1 MQYVASAV
9 HTMLVVNLPESEM
22 RMEKSQSQEGMRL
35 PETAN
40 FSPYRTAARISLG
53 YAFLGWLWILAS
65 DHIVAYMTQDV
76 DAILTINSIKGSL
89 FVFFTAAVLFL
100 LLHHYLKQ
108 IWQTQ
113 EKYVTNAKNLENAYE
128 ELSETDEKLRHQY
141 AELTQAAD
149 LLVEKDSELWA
160 LFENMHDA
168 FALQEIICDTEGT
181 PVDYRIL
188 SVNPA
193 YEKLLG
199 RTRQQLVFR
208 SIREIMPD
216 IEGEWIRL
224 CGEVAMMG
232 QTRKIKVFVKQL
244 KRYLDISLHSPNP
257 GRFALLARDIT
268 EEKEHAI
275 LVERLAY
282 YDSLTGLPN
291 RVRFLKTLHDSIE
304 SEAARGVL
312 LYIDLDDL
320 KMVNDSYGHKYGDA
334 LIITAAMH
342 IVSISDERATVA
354 RIGGDEFVM
363 LLPGL
368 TDLEKVEKIARE
380 VVGILSREYEVYELK
395 IHASASVGIVMYP
408 EDGANAN
415 DILKNAD
422 TALHEAKRGGKRCW
436 RLFKPA
442 MQELAYENMVLSNGL
457 RNAVMNG
464 ELTLHFQPQVLLA
477 NYHVTAFEALLRWKS
492 PAFGNVSPERFIP
505 LAETSHLIETIGA
518 WVLREACAFA
528 ARLAE
533 IGYAD
538 VRVAVNV
545 SPKQLIAEDFISLV
559 IAAMNEAGIK
569 PKQLEIEITESV
581 LIDSMEDSIQ
591 KLKELSALGVGLSL
605 DDFGTG
611 YSSLTYLRQLP
622 VGTVKIDKSFIERIT
637 RDSSRSA
644 LIAAI
649 INMSHIL
656 GLSVVAEGVE
666 TPDQLDKLAEYNC
679 DMIQGYVISKALPEQ
694 EAIAILRNTWLP
706 NQVACMTAESLL
718 RMAGELE

>member
-1 MQYVASAV
+1 MSAES
-9 HTMLVVNLPESEM
+9 LPESEM
-22 RMEKSQSQEGMRL
+22 RMENPLDQKNMRL
-35 PETAN
+35 FETAN
-40 FSPYRTAARISLG
+40 FSPRQTSARISLG
-53 YAFLGWLWILAS
+53 YALLGWLWILAS
-65 DHIVAYMTQDV
+65 DHVVVYLTHDV
-76 DAILTINSIKGSL
+76 DTMLAINNVKGSL
-89 FVFFTAAVLFL
+89 FVFFTAAVLFF
-100 LLHHYLKQ
+100 LLHYYLKQ

-113 EKYVTNAKNLENAYE
+113 NKYFASVKNLKNAYE
-128 ELSETDEKLRHQY
+128 KLSQTNETLCNQY

-168 FALQEIICDTEGT
+168 FALQEILCDMDGN
-181 PVDYRIL
+181 PVDYRFL
-188 SVNPA
+188 NVNPA

-199 RTRQQLVFR
+199 RTRQQLVYR
-208 SIREIMPD
+208 QIREIMPD
-216 IEGEWIRL
+216 IEMDWIQL
-224 CGEVAMMG
+224 CGEVALMG
-232 QTRKIKVFVKQL
+232 QTKKVRVYVKQL
-244 KRYLDISLHSPNP
+244 KRYLDISLHCPKP

-304 SEAARGVL
+304 SEDATGAL

-320 KMVNDSYGHKYGDA
+320 KMVNDSYGHSYGDA

-342 IVSISDERATVA
+342 IVSISNEGSTVA

-368 TDLEKVEKIARE
+368 TDLKQVEKVAHE
-380 VVGILSREYEVYELK
+380 VVEILSREYEVYELK

-457 RNAVMNG
+457 RNAVVNG
-464 ELTLHFQPQVLLA
+464 ELALHFQPQVLLS

-492 PAFGNVSPERFIP
+492 VEFGNVSPERFIP
-505 LAETSHLIETIGA
+505 LAETSHLIETIGV

-528 ARLAE
+528 AKLTE
-533 IGYAD
+533 LGYID

-545 SPKQLIAEDFISLV
+545 SPKQLSADDFISIV
-559 IAAMNEAGIK
+559 TAALNEAGIR
-569 PKQLEIEITESV
+569 PEQLEIEITESV
-581 LIDSMEDSIQ
+581 LIDSMEDSIR
-591 KLKELSALGVGLSL
+591 KLKELETLGVHLSL

-637 RDSSRSA
+637 KDSSRSA

-656 GLSVVAEGVE
+656 GLNVVAEGVE

-679 DMIQGYVISKALPEQ
+679 DVIQGYVISKALPEQ

-706 NQVACMTAESLL
+706 NQVACMTAESLF
-718 RMAGELE
+718 RMAGEME